1 MTFEEL
7 KKIPFRYV
15 CHLAMEDEHCT
26 TYISEDGRIGF
37 CDHVKYKNG
46 QPTKRV
52 IRHWQIDGKVYKT
65 TPKFIEALKEFNP
78 KIIPIRKGNF
88 K

>member
-1 MTFEEL
+1 MTYEEL
-7 KKIPFRYV
+7 KKMPFRFV
-15 CHLAMEDEHCT
+15 CHLSMEEEHAT

-37 CDHVKYKNG
+37 CDHVRYKDG

-52 IRHWQIDGKVYKT
+52 RRHWQIDGKVYKT
-65 TPKFIEALKEFNP
+65 TPKFIEALKEFRTN
-78 KIIPIRKGNF
+78 IVPIRKGNF

>member
-1 MTFEEL
+1 MTYDEL
-7 KKIPFRYV
+7 KKIPFRCV
-15 CHLAMEDEHCT
+15 SHLALEDEHCT

-37 CDHVKYKNG
+37 CDHVKFKNG
-46 QPTKRV
+46 QPTKRTY
-52 IRHWQIDGKVYKT
+52 RHWQIDGKVYKT
-65 TPKFIEALKEFNP
+65 TSKFIEVLKEFNP

>member
-7 KKIPFRYV
+7 KKIPFRFV
-15 CHLAMEDEHCT
+15 SHLSMEDEHCI

-37 CDHVKYKNG
+37 CDHVQYKNG
-46 QPTKRV
+46 QPTKRAR
-52 IRHWQIDGKVYKT
+52 RHWQIDGKVYKT
-65 TPKFIEALKEFNP
+65 TPKFIEALKDFNP
-78 KIIPIRKGNF
+78 KIIPLRKGNF